1 MFAHRKH
8 SRNVFLIMNRAFLY
22 GDGFFETIYV
32 NKGEIPLFDWHWKRA
47 RKTALS
53 LEMNWPDKLTEEV
66 LKSEILSSCGEGI
79 HRARVT
85 FYRNGGGY
93 YIPETNE
100 MTHHIWSDGYELP
113 AFASGIERLMK
124 AKTTEDLNRICV
136 DLPKAKAVYYELHKK
151 NLDRFSALKGISSQF
166 YVMAGVFAK
175 GKGVDDVVLFNHALK
190 VSELLLG
197 NIIVVKN
204 NQWYTPDVDQGSVDG
219 VMRAWLLDRFK
230 NITLTP
236 LNKSHLENA
245 DLLLGCNALR
255 GLYRLEM

>member
-1 MFAHRKH
+1 
-8 SRNVFLIMNRAFLY
+8 MNRAFLY

-32 NKGEIPLFDWHWKRA
+32 NKGEIPLFEWHWKRA
-47 RKTALS
+47 VKTAQS
-53 LEMNWPDKLTEEV
+53 LEMLWPVELTPEF
-66 LKSEILSSCGEGI
+66 LMNEIRNHCGEGI
-79 HRARVT
+79 SRVRLT
-85 FYRNGGGY
+85 FYRNGGGH

-100 MTHHIWSDGYELP
+100 MTFHVWSDLYELP
-113 AFASGIERLMK
+113 VFASGIEQLMTCR
-124 AKTTEDLNRICV
+124 TTEDLNSLCLG
-136 DLPKAKAVYYELHKK
+136 LPKAKTVYYEMHKK
-151 NLDRFSALKGISSQF
+151 NSDRFSALKGISSQF
-166 YVMAGVFAK
+166 YVMAGVFARS
-175 GKGVDDVVLFNHALK
+175 KGVDDVVLFNHQLK

-204 NQWYTPDVDQGSVDG
+204 NQWYTPDIDQGGVDG

-255 GLYRLEM
+255 GLYRLEF